1 MTKIQEINT
10 ETGEVTTRDA
20 NKAELEMLK
29 LHKENYAKELADAET
44 KAQAKTA
51 AQAKLAALGLTL
63 EDLTALGL

>member
-10 ETGEVTTRDA
+10 QTQEVVVRDA
-20 NKAELEMLK
+20 NKAELEILK
-29 LHKENYAKELADAET
+29 NQKTNDAKELAELQA
-44 KAQAKTA
+44 KAAAKTA